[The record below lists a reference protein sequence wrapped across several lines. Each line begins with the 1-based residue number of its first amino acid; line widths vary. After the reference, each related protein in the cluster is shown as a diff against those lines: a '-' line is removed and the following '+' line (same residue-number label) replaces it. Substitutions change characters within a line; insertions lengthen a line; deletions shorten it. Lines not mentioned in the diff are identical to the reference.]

1 MIIKTHP
8 CVCLFSCQFLK
19 LVSTYV
25 LFPVSPASLLS
36 AGFDEAHFTFLLV
49 NAAFSLQVVGLVGLC
64 LQVFV
69 LLLALFPCDLW
80 SPRPQGIS

>member
-1 MIIKTHP
+1 M
-8 CVCLFSCQFLK
+8 CLSFFLS
-19 LVSTYV
+19 VSKA
-25 LFPVSPASLLS
+25 LQHLCPVSGFTSLSPLCW
-36 AGFDEAHFTFLLV
+36 FYEAHFTFLLV